1 MERNILECMELVGSV
16 PPRFAGEKIYVS
28 TGALD
33 CDHIDYDAT
42 EQVSYENRPSRA
54 NLVAEP
60 GDILFAKMCAT
71 KKTLQLDEATKE
83 YLFST
88 GFCAVRAN
96 KNVILPE
103 LLYYL
108 VSSDQFL
115 SQKDK
120 HSSGATQ
127 KAVTNAGLGKIFIHI
142 PALPEQPKIVAILD
156 KLTGLISL
164 RRKQLAKLDEAVKS
178 QFIELFGSIS
188 ETVPLSYYI
197 ASLSAGKSL
206 AGEEECPNK
215 VLKTGAVSYDYFD
228 PEQVKN
234 LPVDYKPQEDHR
246 VKDGDVIISRMNTA
260 ELVGAAAYVWNAPEH
275 TYLPDRLWKAAI
287 KDTACPI
294 FVWQALI
301 QNSTKESIRR
311 IASGTSGS
319 MKNISKSE
327 LLGIRVRKV
336 PLTQQEQFAVLVR
349 QSDKSKFAIRQ
360 SLDKLELL
368 KKSLMQQ
375 YFG

>member
-1 MERNILECMELVGSV
+1 MKVSLGSFLEEITEKTTKNDQYPVLTSSKSGLFLQSDYFNKQVASKDNTGYKIIRKGQFTYRAMSDTGEFFPNMLECAEIGIVSPAYPVFGISRENVVEPEYLKYFFQSDEFQHSISSFAQGSTRTSV
-16 PPRFAGEKIYVS
+16 KFEKMKTVLINLPS
-28 TGALD
+28 LE
-33 CDHIDYDAT
+33 
-42 EQVSYENRPSRA
+42 EQ
-54 NLVAEP
+54 
-60 GDILFAKMCAT
+60 
-71 KKTLQLDEATKE
+71 KKT
-83 YLFST
+83 
-88 GFCAVRAN
+88 
-96 KNVILPE
+96 IL
-103 LLYYL
+103 
-108 VSSDQFL
+108 
-115 SQKDK
+115 K
-120 HSSGATQ
+120 
-127 KAVTNAGLGKIFIHI
+127 
-142 PALPEQPKIVAILD
+142 LD
-156 KLTGLISL
+156 KVADLISL
-164 RRKQLAKLDEAVKS
+164 RKQQLAKLDEAVKS